1 MLHRVAR
8 VVIFISDKGHS
19 QKVQL
24 FPEDQH
30 LQDVQSGPVRE
41 DEEGRPG

>member
-1 MLHRVAR
+1 MLHRNTSM
-8 VVIFISDKGHS
+8 VIFIPDKGHS

-30 LQDVQSGPVRE
+30 LQDVPSGPVRE
-41 DEEGRPG
+41 DKEGSPR

>member
-1 MLHRVAR
+1 MLHRSTNM
-8 VVIFISDKGHS
+8 VIFIPDKGHS

-30 LQDVQSGPVRE
+30 LRDVQSGPVRE
-41 DEEGRPG
+41 DEDERLR

>member
-1 MLHRVAR
+1 M
-8 VVIFISDKGHS
+8 VIFIPDKGYS

-30 LQDVQSGPVRE
+30 LRDVQSGPVKE
-41 DEEGRPG
+41 DEEGRPR